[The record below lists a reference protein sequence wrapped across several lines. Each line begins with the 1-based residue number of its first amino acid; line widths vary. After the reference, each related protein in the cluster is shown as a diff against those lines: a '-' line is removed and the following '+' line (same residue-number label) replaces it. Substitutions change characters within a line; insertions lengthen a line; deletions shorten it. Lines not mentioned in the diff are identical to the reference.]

1 MYSLPWQQW
10 STIPWTI
17 GPLKSFLCA
26 GSLSLHS
33 VFLSPSRADVSYQV
47 IWITCHFVLFSSHEH
62 DIINIVDQC
71 DVLQNDQILQS
82 LQIML

>member
-1 MYSLPWQQW
+1 MG
-10 STIPWTI
+10 IPEPCSEKI
-17 GPLKSFLCA
+17 IHSCDVRE
-26 GSLSLHS
+26 LSECGLA
-33 VFLSPSRADVSYQV
+33 RADVSYQV